1 VIIIAG
7 STLIDVEKA
16 VEVMIV
22 KDETTNAYKLRL
34 DFGNVE
40 ITLDLPNVTDQDV
53 NKVLSWIARYKNSD
67 VIYTVDQLLKDA
79 GVGGQ

>member
-1 VIIIAG
+1 MIIIAG